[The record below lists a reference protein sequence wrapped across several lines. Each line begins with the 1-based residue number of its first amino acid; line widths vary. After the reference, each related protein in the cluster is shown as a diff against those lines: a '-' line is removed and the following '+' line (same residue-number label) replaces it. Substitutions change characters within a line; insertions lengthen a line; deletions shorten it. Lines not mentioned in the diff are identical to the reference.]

1 MSLLETLRAGLEAI
15 RSHRLRSGLT
25 MLGVLIGIAAVILTV
40 GLGLGAQQSVANR
53 INSLG
58 TNLLVVTPG
67 STTSSTGVRGG
78 LGTASTLTAADA
90 TALSSPTVA
99 PDIKAV
105 APTNQRSLTLV
116 AGTTNWTTSVIG
128 TTPSWLSV
136 RARAVAEGRF
146 LTTPDVNSSAAVTV
160 LGATTATELFG
171 TRDPVGRTVTVGDLP
186 MQVVGVLAASG
197 TNGATN
203 QDDLVLVPMSTATQ
217 RLFGGPT
224 RSSVQTIYVGATS
237 QGTLS
242 AAYQEAQ
249 TLLLNL
255 HGDTSVATADFT
267 IASQASLLSTATSV
281 TQTLTVLLAGIAGIS
296 LLVGG
301 IGVMN
306 IMLVSVTERTQEIGV
321 RMAVGARTGDILRQ
335 FLIEAVLVCLIGGGL
350 GVALALGAGAVFDHF
365 AGDFRMLFSTNSI
378 VGAFAVSTL
387 IGVIFGFLPARSAAR
402 LDPVEALARP

>member
-306 IMLVSVTERTQEIGV
+306 IMLVSVTERVREIG
-321 RMAVGARTGDILRQ
+321 LRK
-335 FLIEAVLVCLIGGGL
+335 
-350 GVALALGAGAVFDHF
+350 ALGATPRVIRQQFLVEASVLGLAGGLAGAAIGV
-365 AGDFRMLFSTNSI
+365 
-378 VGAFAVSTL
+378 VGALLLPRVISQTVIVSVPATVGAIVVATG
-387 IGVIFGFLPARSAAR
+387 IGVVFGVYPASRAAR
-402 LDPVEALARP
+402 LAPIDALRSE